1 MQFQLSTCNETLKVD
16 NNVWDAD
23 LFLQIRKQFNIK
35 SSKDTTILKSAD
47 KWNLVLFIYGHS
59 L

>member
-47 KWNLVLFIYGHS
+47 K
-59 L
+59 

>member
-16 NNVWDAD
+16 NSIWDDD
-23 LFLQIRKQFNIK
+23 LLLQIRMQSNIK
-35 SSKDTTILKSAD
+35 SSKGITILKSAD
-47 KWNLVLFIYGHS
+47 KWNLILFIHGHS